1 MDANE
6 QRMRDAALHLQ
17 NQKKTSLRPA
27 VNNADDSHT
36 ENSEFDYTGIIPNIT
51 ADAMGQAPD
60 VIGSDLNMLLS
71 INGFKTTMFV
81 DTDKPV
87 DVGKE
92 LASKMV
98 SKADP
103 VPRDAA
109 GNASL
114 LATAPLSCG
123 PDADG
128 SIVTG
133 QCVYYK
139 VPLAGSA
146 IENSAWHAHVR
157 LETSMP
163 LKALEVLQERKTRLS
178 LPLKPRR
185 TASGIQSPVNATTV
199 SAIYNTSDDM
209 GDFISAAVKTIDP
222 KFKPVDIIELGRKWV
237 YQFYTDPSIGPAA
250 VMDAFQAA
258 LSAEMQTMPSSK
270 VVGNPIIKIE
280 SQTTVLA

>member
-1 MDANE
+1 MAPRSSGDHFCSLKTSTISALGNMGFWDGIIDSVAAGVGFITEHAGDIANAANTIANIIPPLVSDKDVTTEASDVSNLKAAMDANE

-103 VPRDAA
+103 VPR
-109 GNASL
+109 
-114 LATAPLSCG
+114 
-123 PDADG
+123 
-128 SIVTG
+128 
-133 QCVYYK
+133 
-139 VPLAGSA
+139 
-146 IENSAWHAHVR
+146 E
-157 LETSMP
+157 
-163 LKALEVLQERKTRLS
+163 
-178 LPLKPRR
+178 
-185 TASGIQSPVNATTV
+185 
-199 SAIYNTSDDM
+199 
-209 GDFISAAVKTIDP
+209 
-222 KFKPVDIIELGRKWV
+222 
-237 YQFYTDPSIGPAA
+237 
-250 VMDAFQAA
+250 
-258 LSAEMQTMPSSK
+258 
-270 VVGNPIIKIE
+270 
-280 SQTTVLA
+280 